1 MLVALCL
8 KEIAVF
14 VFVMETFSLYST
26 AVSGLHVLLYVG
38 HLTKQ
43 TVFNQII
50 LNHRFPSSLQTM
62 LSLSNVCYPADV
74 LVSQ

>member
-8 KEIAVF
+8 KEIVVF
-14 VFVMETFSLYST
+14 VSAMETFSLYS
-26 AVSGLHVLLYVG
+26 AVVSGLHVLYIG
-38 HLTKQ
+38 HFTKQ

-50 LNHRFPSSLQTM
+50 LNHRFPSSLQTT
-62 LSLSNVCYPADV
+62 LSLSNACYPAGV